1 MEQESTAAVGVAE
14 ASGGSRA
21 KSRQTAASNR
31 GSVGLVLLSVLFAAA
46 GQLIFKAA
54 LNQIG
59 KLTLSI
65 ELIGR
70 LLTEPLMLVGLIVF
84 AASAMLWLVALM
96 RAELSFAYPFLSL
109 SYVLVLIGG
118 AVVFQETITPLRV
131 AGFGAIIIGL
141 FVVASSARQDASNGT
156 A

>member
-1 MEQESTAAVGVAE
+1 
-14 ASGGSRA
+14 
-21 KSRQTAASNR
+21 
-31 GSVGLVLLSVLFAAA
+31 
-46 GQLIFKAA
+46 
-54 LNQIG
+54 
-59 KLTLSI
+59 
-65 ELIGR
+65 
-70 LLTEPLMLVGLIVF
+70 
-84 AASAMLWLVALM
+84 M